1 MKKSKIKI
9 NFNLKNSFSLNKM
22 NIKTWNWMAAIT
34 HALIAVGLII
44 YFILKKGTINFNI
57 DLYKYGIDLNQDDP
71 ENSNVFA
78 TKVWTVSP
86 VVLKVLVVV
95 YFFFTAFFHTLY
107 ATDAF
112 GSGAYTRALA
122 AQNNYFRWIEYAI
135 SSTIMTFLIAIIS
148 GVKGFDTVILL
159 LLVNIAIMI
168 CGQIVESATGPN
180 ALTIRVLATAI
191 GWTLLLGVFFVIFYN
206 FFNALNDG
214 KRNNFDIPWYVW
226 GIVFPLFLWYALFG
240 VVSILQAFVTPRTPQ
255 NYLKFEKAYI
265 FLSFFSKINLGLF
278 IAFGLTRPKAEKN
291 E

>member
-1 MKKSKIKI
+1 
-9 NFNLKNSFSLNKM
+9 M
-22 NIKTWNWMAAIT
+22 NIKTWNWLAAIT

-44 YFILKKGTINFNI
+44 YFVLKKGTINFNI

-86 VVLKVLVVV
+86 TVLKVLVIV

-159 LLVNIAIMI
+159 LVVNIAIMM
-168 CGQIVESATGPN
+168 CGQIVESASGPN
-180 ALTIRVLATAI
+180 ALTIRIIATAI
-191 GWTLLLGVFFVIFYN
+191 GWLLLLGVFFVIIYN

-214 KRNNFDIPWYVW
+214 KRNDFEIPWYVW

-240 VVSILQAFVTPRTPQ
+240 VVAILQAFVTPRTPQ

-278 IAFGLTRPKAEKN
+278 IAFGLTRPKAEKTN
-291 E
+291 